1 MCAATRDV
9 CYGPEVDILP
19 LKFTRRFTPPKV
31 DICPRRVRLS
41 LDIHRRDNNLIGFL
55 LGGHVS
61 ARLDYGPI
69 VYENEPADHVCSTS
83 AG

>member
-1 MCAATRDV
+1 MSTLPPKADMRGAIRDV
-9 CYGPEVDILP
+9 CFGPVADMNA
-19 LKFTRRFTPPKV
+19 RRGTFFI
-31 DICPRRVRLS
+31 D
-41 LDIHRRDNNLIGFL
+41 FL

-61 ARLDYGPI
+61 AWLDYGPI